1 MSQHNKVV
9 VLAGAT
15 GGLGS
20 VIAHALLS
28 KPGVRLRALVRPGS
42 VDKVTPLRE
51 QGAEI
56 VEVDPNDAGQREKLV
71 EAMDGAFAVVS
82 ALNGG
87 PDVIVGTQTQLLEA
101 ARKAKVRRFIPST
114 FSYNIFG
121 LADGDNINT
130 DDRREFARVAAAAQG
145 EVEVVHILIGAF
157 LDRRTLFGFLGAFDL
172 ETGQAFVWGD
182 GQTPMD
188 FTTYE
193 DTARFTAEVAT
204 DEDPLPG
211 VFEVAGDTLT
221 FYELVKAYEEASG
234 KAIEVVVKGS
244 LSDLD
249 REIEQRRQAEP
260 ENRYAWLP
268 LMYWRGMLS
277 GKGKLNAIANSQY
290 PHISPQTVHDYVR
303 SEGL

>member
-1 MSQHNKVV
+1 MSQPNKVV

-42 VDKVTPLRE
+42 ADKVAPLRE
-51 QGAEI
+51 RGAEI
-56 VEVDPNDAGQREKLV
+56 VEVDPNDAGQHEKLV
-71 EAMDGAFAVVS
+71 QAMDGAFSVVS

-87 PDVIVGTQTQLLEA
+87 PDVIVGTQTRLLEA
-101 ARKAKVRRFIPST
+101 ARKARVRRFVPST

-182 GQTPMD
+182 GQAPMD

-204 DEDPLPG
+204 DDEPLPG

-244 LSDLD
+244 LSELD

-260 ENRYAWLP
+260 ENLYAWLP

-277 GKGKLNAIANSQY
+277 GKGKLHAIANSRY
-290 PHISPQTVHDYVR
+290 PHIRPQTVHDYVR